1 MNESALLILKKN
13 TFQTSPR
20 KMVFG
25 FLCFF
30 ILEHP
35 PVQSNLKNRSQD
47 SYKYTQVT
55 GLWEDK
61 VHQLPQGLLILFSF
75 MRKKRIC
82 DLKLQLQKSSTIK
95 SRKHG

>member
-1 MNESALLILKKN
+1 MNGSALLKWKKN
-13 TFQTSPR
+13 TFQASAY
-20 KMVFG
+20 KMMFG

-35 PVQSNLKNRSQD
+35 TVQRNLKNRSQD
-47 SYKYTQVT
+47 SHKYTQVT

-61 VHQLPQGLLILFSF
+61 VHQLPQGLLILLSF
-75 MRKKRIC
+75 MQKQRIW

-95 SRKHG
+95 SRKRG

>member
-1 MNESALLILKKN
+1 MNGSALLRWKKN
-13 TFQTSPR
+13 TLQTSAY

-25 FLCFF
+25 VLCFS
-30 ILEHP
+30 ILQHP
-35 PVQSNLKNRSQD
+35 TVQSNLKNRSQD
-47 SYKYTQVT
+47 SYKYIQVT

-75 MRKKRIC
+75 MQKQRIW

>member
-1 MNESALLILKKN
+1 MNGSALLKWNKN
-13 TFQTSPR
+13 TFQTSAY
-20 KMVFG
+20 KMMFG

-30 ILEHP
+30 ILEHLT
-35 PVQSNLKNRSQD
+35 VQRNLKNSSQD

-55 GLWEDK
+55 GLQEDK

-75 MRKKRIC
+75 MQKQRIW

-95 SRKHG
+95 SRKHD